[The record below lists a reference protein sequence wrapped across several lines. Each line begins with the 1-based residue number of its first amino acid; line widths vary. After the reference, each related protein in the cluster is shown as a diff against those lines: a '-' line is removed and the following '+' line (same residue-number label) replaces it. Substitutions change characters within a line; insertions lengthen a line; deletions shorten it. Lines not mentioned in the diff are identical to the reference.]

1 MSAALDSAPG
11 VWSRPDVLQPN
22 GGVVQMA
29 SRGRII
35 LIDDEIDLISAFAE
49 HLNDR
54 GFDAAVATGAYAY
67 DGLASAGRP
76 DLVVLDL
83 AMPGENGRDLLMRI
97 RAAGDMP
104 VIVMSGSAE
113 LIDRVLCLELG
124 ADDVVRKPI
133 DPRELTARIQG
144 LLDRRSGARRE
155 LVRFERATVDLR
167 AALVM
172 HDDGTE
178 ERLGIGEV
186 MLLKAFLAHP
196 NRLLSRDDILDMAPA
211 QDRDALDRSVD
222 PRVTRLKRKLATE
235 WIETRRGHGY
245 IYAPPRAAAG

>member
-1 MSAALDSAPG
+1 
-11 VWSRPDVLQPN
+11 
-22 GGVVQMA
+22 MA
-29 SRGRII
+29 SRWRII
-35 LIDDEIDLISAFAE
+35 FVDDEIDLVSAFAE

-54 GFDAAVATGAYAY
+54 GFDAVTAAGAYAY
-67 DGLASAGRP
+67 AALAKAQPP

-83 AMPGENGRDLLMRI
+83 SMPGEDGRSLLTRI
-97 RAAGDMP
+97 RADGDTP
-104 VIVMSGSAE
+104 VIVMTGSGE

-124 ADDVVRKPI
+124 ADDIVRKPI
-133 DPRELTARIQG
+133 EPRELAARIQG
-144 LLDRRSGARRE
+144 LLDRRGGTKRDLR
-155 LVRFERATVDLR
+155 RFERSTVDLQ

-196 NRLLSRDDILDMAPA
+196 HRLLSRDDILDLAPA

-235 WIETRRGHGY
+235 WIETRRSHGY
-245 IYAPPRAAAG
+245 IFAPPRGV